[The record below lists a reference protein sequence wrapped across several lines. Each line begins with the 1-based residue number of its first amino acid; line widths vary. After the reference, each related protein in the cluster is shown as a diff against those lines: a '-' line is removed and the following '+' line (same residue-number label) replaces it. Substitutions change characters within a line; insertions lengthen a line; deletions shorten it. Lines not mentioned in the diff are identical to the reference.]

1 MNKKL
6 ITVLLILAI
15 PIIVMAQQAMRYGGG
30 EISINRLG
38 AVTIRSRSDKSVTIT
53 GPTAI
58 VGAHTVTGATTITG
72 ATGIVGATSITGA
85 ATVSTTL
92 GVTGASTLTGGAT
105 IGSGGAAILKVLSG
119 TGAVDFT
126 ALAAGTCE
134 TFTITVTG
142 AANGDTVALGI
153 PAAAWAT
160 TEYAT
165 IQGFVSATNTVT
177 VKRCNITNATTLL
190 SDPASVTI
198 RATVMQ
204 F

>member
-1 MNKKL
+1 MRHKL
-6 ITVLLILAI
+6 ITVLLILTI
-15 PIIVMAQQAMRYGGG
+15 PLIVLAQQAMRVGGG
-30 EISINRLG
+30 EISLNRFG
-38 AVTIRSRSDKSVTIT
+38 AVTIKSRADKSVAIT
-53 GPTAI
+53 GPTNI
-58 VGAHTVTGATTITG
+58 TGATSITGATGITGATTITG
-72 ATGIVGATSITGA
+72 A
-85 ATVSTTL
+85 ATVSSTL

-105 IGSGGAAILKVLSG
+105 IGSGGAPLLKVLSG

-165 IQGFVSATNTVT
+165 IQGWVSTTNTVT
-177 VKRCNITNATTLL
+177 VKRCNITNATTPL
-190 SDPASVTI
+190 SDPASVTV

>member
-6 ITVLLILAI
+6 ITVLLLLSI
-15 PIIVMAQQAMRYGGG
+15 PIIVMAQQAMRVGGG
-30 EISINRLG
+30 ELSINRFG
-38 AVTIRSRSDKSVTIT
+38 AVTIKSRADKSVTVT
-53 GPTAI
+53 GPTNI
-58 VGAHTVTGATTITG
+58 VGVTTITG
-72 ATGIVGATSITGA
+72 ATGITGATAVTGA
-85 ATVSTTL
+85 ATVSSTL

-105 IGSGGAAILKVLSG
+105 IGSGGTPILKVLSG
-119 TGAVDFT
+119 TGTVDFT

-165 IQGFVSATNTVT
+165 IQGWVSATNVVT
-177 VKRCNITNATTLL
+177 VKRCNITNATMVL

>member
-1 MNKKL
+1 MKKKL
-6 ITVLLILAI
+6 TISLLILALPLI
-15 PIIVMAQQAMRYGGG
+15 AMAQQAMRSGGG
-30 EISINRLG
+30 ELSVNRFG
-38 AVTIRSRSDKSVTIT
+38 AVTIKSRADKAVTIT

-92 GVTGASTLTGGAT
+92 GVTGVSTLTGGVT
-105 IGSGGAAILKVLSG
+105 VGSGGAPVLKVLSG
-119 TGAVDFT
+119 TGSVDFT

-134 TFTITVTG
+134 NFTITVTG
-142 AANGDTVALGI
+142 AADGDTVALGI

-165 IQGFVSATNTVT
+165 IQGFVSAANTVT
-177 VKRCNITNATTLL
+177 VKRCNLTNATTAL

-198 RATVMQ
+198 RAAVIQ

>member
-1 MNKKL
+1 MKRK
-6 ITVLLILAI
+6 LLISLLVLAI
-15 PIIVMAQQAMRYGGG
+15 PAVIYAQQTMRLGGG
-30 EISINRLG
+30 LISISRLG
-38 AVTIRSRSDKSVTIT
+38 AVVIQARSDKTIALNSPTVIT
-53 GPTAI
+53 GATAI
-58 VGAHTVTGATTITG
+58 AGATTITG
-72 ATGIVGATSITGA
+72 ATGITGATSITGA

-105 IGSGGAAILKVLSG
+105 IGSGGAALLKVLSG

-134 TFTITVTG
+134 TFTVTVTG
-142 AANGDTVALGI
+142 AADGNVVSLGI

-165 IQGFVSATNTVT
+165 IEGFVSAPNVVT
-177 VKRCNITNATTLL
+177 IKRCNLTNATTAL

-198 RATVMQ
+198 RAAVFQ